1 MPGGPLGEGGIAFE
15 LAKKWWVLAL
25 RGVLLIIMG
34 LLAFVNPLIWV
45 TFVGVYMLIDGVSML
60 FSGFGPQPMGQS
72 RWPLI
77 IIGILGIIAG
87 LIVLINPVLGGIT
100 LTVVI
105 AAWAVVTG
113 ILEIIAAI
121 RLREEIDNEW
131 WLILTGILA
140 IIFGVLVF
148 TGGINGIIAGA
159 LAISW
164 VFGIFAILAGIFS
177 LALAFRVRDFGT
189 RIGAVR

>member
-1 MPGGPLGEGGIAFE
+1 MPAGPFGAGGIAFE
-15 LAKKWWVLAL
+15 LAKKWWVLAV

-34 LLAFVNPLIWV
+34 LLAFVNPLVWI
-45 TFVGVYMLIDGVSML
+45 TFVGIYMLIDGVSML

-77 IIGILGIIAG
+77 LIGILGIIAG
-87 LIVLINPVLGGIT
+87 LIVLVNPVLGGIT
-100 LTVVI
+100 LTLVI
-105 AAWAVVTG
+105 AAWAIVVG
-113 ILEIIAAI
+113 ILEVIAAI

-148 TGGINGIIAGA
+148 FGSGGVVAGA

-164 VFGIFAILAGIFS
+164 VFGIFAVIAGIFS